1 MNNSKLR
8 RHAAEFAFRVDDIL
22 AVYDHTHLEGLRD
35 MVTAHAEAPTAD
47 RFREL
52 VNTAEEWCDREVPLG
67 NRELRQIANSLSEL
81 VYERHR
87 YFDRCGRVRAAR
99 HRAEADTNSLLDV
112 CDEIESRVI
121 YTPRKE
127 R

>member
-1 MNNSKLR
+1 MNNSKLK

-47 RFREL
+47 RFRDL

-81 VYERHR
+81 VYERHLYLDQR
-87 YFDRCGRVRAAR
+87 GKVHAAR

-112 CDEIESRVI
+112 CDEIAGRVS
-121 YTPRKE
+121 Y
-127 R
+127 

>member
-35 MVTAHAEAPTAD
+35 MVTAHAEAPTVR

-67 NRELRQIANSLSEL
+67 NRELRQIVNSLSEL
-81 VYERHR
+81 VHERHL
-87 YFDRCGRVRAAR
+87 YFDRCNADHAYR
-99 HRAEADTNSLLDV
+99 HLIESDMEGLLDV

-121 YTPRKE
+121 YTPQKE